1 MKHQAVFAKDV
12 ASRRAEPETGGPV
25 LSVRWPL
32 WAIVFTLL
40 LLPGCNAIN
49 PLCGSARPAPVI
61 SSLSATSITLI
72 QVQQG
77 FVLTVNGKEFVSA
90 SVVLINGTAMS
101 TTVVSSL
108 QLQATVPAGFLPA
121 PGSANVAVKTPGGNS
136 GNLGCSSGG
145 TSSALTLTID

>member
-1 MKHQAVFAKDV
+1 MITRQGGSDLKNQAVFAKDV
-12 ASRRAEPETGGPV
+12 ASRRAESQSGGSV
-25 LSVRWPL
+25 LSLRWPRF
-32 WAIVFTLL
+32 AIVLALL

-49 PLCGSARPAPVI
+49 PLCGSARPVPVI
-61 SSLSATSITLI
+61 SSLSATTVTLI

-90 SVVLINGTAMS
+90 SVVLINGTSMS

-136 GNLGCSSGG
+136 G
-145 TSSALTLTID
+145 